1 MKKLLKIVFKIL
13 LGLIIFVILLLV
25 ISPQPSVWLFARAF
39 NGPVKITNK
48 KLYSQTKNKVRITK
62 NIAYGNAASTKA
74 DIYYPRRIHGKNKI
88 LYWVHGGGFI
98 GGDKKSI
105 NEFGTYIASKT
116 DTTVISINYT
126 VAPTGKYPTQLMQL
140 AAAVNYFTK
149 SAKKY
154 DLNKNPQ
161 VFVGGDSAGAQ
172 IAAQYMT
179 IQTNQKYARKFSK
192 KIVSKL
198 NFKGAILYCG
208 PYNFDLIQRETKNS
222 NNWLMR
228 WFVHTVGWSMTDEFF
243 WSKSSLATEANIAN
257 YVTKNYPATYIT
269 DGNSFTFESS
279 GKQLANS
286 LRNKGVRVTERFF
299 SKKTNVNHEY
309 QFDFATK
316 KAKKTLAQTIK
327 FMQEQ

>member
-1 MKKLLKIVFKIL
+1 
-13 LGLIIFVILLLV
+13 
-25 ISPQPSVWLFARAF
+25 
-39 NGPVKITNK
+39 
-48 KLYSQTKNKVRITK
+48 
-62 NIAYGNAASTKA
+62 
-74 DIYYPRRIHGKNKI
+74 
-88 LYWVHGGGFI
+88 
-98 GGDKKSI
+98 
-105 NEFGTYIASKT
+105 
-116 DTTVISINYT
+116 
-126 VAPTGKYPTQLMQL
+126 
-140 AAAVNYFTK
+140 
-149 SAKKY
+149 
-154 DLNKNPQ
+154 
-161 VFVGGDSAGAQ
+161 
-172 IAAQYMT
+172 MT

-286 LRNKGVRVTERFF
+286 LRNKGVKVTERFF

-309 QFDFATK
+309 QFDFTTK